1 MASIMKPFFITENR
15 YYLVVKILLFFLD
28 NYFISLKLAIFDAI
42 KKLTNLTHMAKNFRS
57 RFWKLSKWS
66 AGLFILLFAF
76 RMLYG
81 YVAADPASRNDYS
94 DNFFGSIDN
103 LRKNYASEK
112 IAIKGDIQAV
122 PNMASSQKFE
132 KTASIKAKT
141 SEFDKDENLIKSK
154 TKSYNAIIQY
164 EQNLGQKGNRQIHLL
179 IGINPAKFEN
189 FYLELQK
196 IGMLKDTEITKVDK
210 TNEYRQL
217 NAKKIS
223 IEKMLQSLIE
233 LKSKGGQ
240 IADFISLNDKILEV
254 EEQLQGLG
262 VELGNFNTEN
272 EFCTVRFSMYEGAT
286 EKSISF
292 IHRTKVAL
300 EWTIKYFAIIA
311 ITSLFILI
319 AIFVLLSIIDK
330 LKIITAVNNKLNQ

>member
-1 MASIMKPFFITENR
+1 
-15 YYLVVKILLFFLD
+15 
-28 NYFISLKLAIFDAI
+28 
-42 KKLTNLTHMAKNFRS
+42 MAKNFRS
-57 RFWKLSKWS
+57 RFLKLSKWS
-66 AGLFILLFAF
+66 VGLFILLFAF
-76 RMLYG
+76 RLLYG
-81 YVAADPASRNDYS
+81 YVAADSTSRNDYS

-112 IAIKGDIQAV
+112 IAMKGDNIQAAS
-122 PNMASSQKFE
+122 NMASSQKFE

-141 SEFDKDENLIKSK
+141 SEFDKDENLIKAK

-179 IGINPAKFEN
+179 IGINPAKFDN

-196 IGMLKDTEITKVDK
+196 IGVLKDTEITKVDK

-223 IEKMLQSLIE
+223 IEKMLQSLTE

-292 IHRTKVAL
+292 MHRTKVAL

-330 LKIITAVNNKLNQ
+330 LKIITTVNNKLNE